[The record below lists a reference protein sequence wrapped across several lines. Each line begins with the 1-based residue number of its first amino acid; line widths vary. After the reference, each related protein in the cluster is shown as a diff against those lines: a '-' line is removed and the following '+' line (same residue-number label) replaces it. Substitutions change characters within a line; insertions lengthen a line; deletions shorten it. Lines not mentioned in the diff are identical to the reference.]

1 MHHTGTHWA
10 TDGAEQEVD
19 RANVDTLGAR
29 VAAAFAV
36 DPGRYESLIK
46 ACIPNRSRVQGA
58 KYLLGSLAVVSL
70 AGFDTDP
77 DMLNCQNGVLDL
89 RTGAIAKHS
98 PAQKFTHCATVDY
111 DPDADPRAWV
121 DWLTATVGAEMCDW
135 LQMAVGYS
143 LTGHTREEVLFY
155 LFGPSRAGKGLFSE
169 VLLALLNKPLA
180 TSVNF
185 DTFTAQRTGDS
196 QNFDLAPLRPTR
208 LVFASESNAY
218 ERFNEAKVK
227 ALTGGDEVYCAFKH
241 RQFFSYRPAFKI
253 WLLSNQPVNADP
265 DDDAVWGRVRLVHFP
280 KSHLGEEDKTL
291 KERMKDPA
299 NLRGILVEAMRR
311 RGIYPERVASLAV
324 DELVWPAPA
333 GDVLL
338 DDPQAPVHIGG
349 LILSATKDLDM
360 TGEAGEFHYAAGP
373 EASDRSEFSNFLYRA
388 LNKWVRLHALEVG
401 LDPAVPIGLT
411 GIHVSYH
418 LAEDRQPRPEGVI
431 QFTQRRVDLENPDVP
446 KERRVAFRAGTTLV
460 ASAAGRVEC
469 VIAKP
474 LPLTPATFATLPA
487 GHVAH
492 AFQVDGEKRLAALA
506 RWIDDVDDGDA
517 LSAWTTEP
525 ATKRLDFAA
534 LHSGL
539 G

>member
-1 MHHTGTHWA
+1 MTEKKIPPAGGNQQGGGAKLDIAGPVSARNSITDGAEKQPAHYVPGVTVRAGLVTLEETEEERQAALLAAGAHDEGNAQATHRLHGGRFAFNEALGWMHHTGTHWA
-10 TDGAEQEVD
+10 TDGADQDVD
-19 RANVDTLGAR
+19 RAIVDTLGER
-29 VAAAFAV
+29 IRAAFAV

-46 ACIPNRSRVQGA
+46 ACVPNRSRVQGA
-58 KYLLGSLAVVSL
+58 KYLLGSLAVASL

-77 DMLNCQNGVLDL
+77 DKLNCQNGVIDL
-89 RTGAIAKHS
+89 RNGTLAKHS
-98 PAQKFTHCATVDY
+98 PTQLYTHCATVDY
-111 DPDADPRAWV
+111 DPAADRGAWV
-121 DWLTATVGAEMCDW
+121 AWLKETVGDAMTDW

-299 NLRGILVEAMRR
+299 NLRGVLAWAVEGARR
-311 RGIYPERVASLAV
+311 WYDLGA
-324 DELVWPAPA
+324 
-333 GDVLL
+333 
-338 DDPQAPVHIGG
+338 GG
-349 LILSATKDLDM
+349 LPDP
-360 TGEAGEFHYAAGP
+360 G
-373 EASDRSEFSNFLYRA
+373 ASRKLLAEQRSELDNVGAWLEECAKVDADAFCTNQEVYSSYRLWSESNGNTPKQQKGLTQ
-388 LNKWVRLHALEVG
+388 ALERKGYKRTLKRVKDG
-401 LDPAVPIGLT
+401 PQRGFLGFRL
-411 GIHVSYH
+411 
-418 LAEDRQPRPEGVI
+418 GV
-431 QFTQRRVDLENPDVP
+431 
-446 KERRVAFRAGTTLV
+446 
-460 ASAAGRVEC
+460 
-469 VIAKP
+469 
-474 LPLTPATFATLPA
+474 
-487 GHVAH
+487 
-492 AFQVDGEKRLAALA
+492 
-506 RWIDDVDDGDA
+506 
-517 LSAWTTEP
+517 
-525 ATKRLDFAA
+525 
-534 LHSGL
+534 
-539 G
+539 

>member
-1 MHHTGTHWA
+1 MIRTESIAQDGAKIKPSDFDIDEMIRTGQALKDAAGPGGGVETKEERQAALLAEGAHDEGNAQATHRLHGGRFAFNDALGWMHHTGTHWA

-19 RANVDTLGAR
+19 RAIVDTLGAR

-169 VLLALLNKPLA
+169 VLLALLSKPVA

-208 LVFASESNAY
+208 IVFASESNAY

-227 ALTGGDEVYCAFKH
+227 ALTGGDEIYCAFKH

-253 WLLSNQPVNADP
+253 WLMSNQPVNADP

-280 KSHLGEEDKTL
+280 HSHLGNEDKTL
-291 KERMKDPA
+291 KERLKSPA
-299 NLRGILVEAMRR
+299 NLRGVLAWAVEGARR
-311 RGIYPERVASLAV
+311 WYGLGASGLQESAASRELLARQR
-324 DELVWPAPA
+324 A
-333 GDVLL
+333 
-338 DDPQAPVHIGG
+338 
-349 LILSATKDLDM
+349 DLDNVGAWLEERAKADANAFCP
-360 TGEAGEFHYAAGP
+360 TQTAYSSYKLWCE
-373 EASDRSEFSNFLYRA
+373 SNGITPKQHKGLA
-388 LNKWVRLHALEVG
+388 QALERKG
-401 LDPAVPIGLT
+401 YKNA
-411 GIHVSYH
+411 
-418 LAEDRQPRPEGVI
+418 RQYTDGKQARG
-431 QFTQRRVDLENPDVP
+431 FSGFRVDLGGQD
-446 KERRVAFRAGTTLV
+446 R
-460 ASAAGRVEC
+460 
-469 VIAKP
+469 
-474 LPLTPATFATLPA
+474 
-487 GHVAH
+487 
-492 AFQVDGEKRLAALA
+492 
-506 RWIDDVDDGDA
+506 
-517 LSAWTTEP
+517 
-525 ATKRLDFAA
+525 
-534 LHSGL
+534 
-539 G
+539 